1 MRLGLSRARMRIS
14 KTAAFILPAICMILM
29 LFIVIYRLQPTFTAY
44 AAAYANNLA
53 NRVVNDAVSEVFS
66 NGDYGNL
73 AEFKENSDGVTALET
88 DTVKIN
94 KLKAEINRAIQD
106 NIKNSQSETVYIPL
120 GSAANFYFLAGLG
133 PKIPVRIYP
142 ISIVNLDFNEEF
154 SSAGINQVHHKLYL
168 DVSIE
173 MSFIGLAFAKTE
185 TVHTTALLT
194 ETIIVGD
201 TPEYYG
207 NGNIAASA
215 EQKGFL
221 IDERY

>member
-1 MRLGLSRARMRIS
+1 MRLGLSRTRMRIS
-14 KTAAFILPAICMILM
+14 KTAVVILPIICVILM
-29 LFIVIYRLQPTFTAY
+29 FFIIIYRLQPTFIAY
-44 AAAYANNLA
+44 ADTYANNLA
-53 NRVVNDAVSEVFS
+53 NRVVNDAVSEIFS

-73 AEFKENSDGVTALET
+73 ADYKGNSAGVTAIET

-106 NIKNSQSETVYIPL
+106 NIKNSQSETIYIPL
-120 GSAANFYFLAGLG
+120 GSATNFYFLAGLG
-133 PKIPVRIYP
+133 PKIPVKIYP
-142 ISIVNLDFNEEF
+142 ISIVNSDFNEEF
-154 SSAGINQVHHKLYL
+154 SSAGINQVRHKLYL

-173 MSFIGLAFAKTE
+173 MSFIGIAFAKTE
-185 TVHTTALLT
+185 TVNTSALLI

-215 EQKGFL
+215 E
-221 IDERY
+221 